1 MRAAASPASPVLV
14 ATWFEGTRFATSVE
28 HDASSGATRTH
39 ARARARRIARNL
51 RQARLYSGT
60 GRTRVGRRSASGVR
74 GGRPLHDRSWA
85 HPFFDMIQRVRHSTL
100 PNQPRLTMSS
110 LSTFGR
116 TTGP

>member
-39 ARARARRIARNL
+39 ARARARRIAKNL

-60 GRTRVGRRSASGVR
+60 GRARVVGRSASGVPGSPKDPIDR
-74 GGRPLHDRSWA
+74 RSSPVRPEPSGL
-85 HPFFDMIQRVRHSTL
+85 FDDDSA
-100 PNQPRLTMSS
+100 
-110 LSTFGR
+110 
-116 TTGP
+116 